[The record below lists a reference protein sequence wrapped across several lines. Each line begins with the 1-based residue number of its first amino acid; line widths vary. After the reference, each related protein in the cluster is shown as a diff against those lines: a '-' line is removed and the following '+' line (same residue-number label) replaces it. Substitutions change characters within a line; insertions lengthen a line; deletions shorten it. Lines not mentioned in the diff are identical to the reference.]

1 MTAGPATAAVAIVG
15 AVTFDDIATPAA
27 SVRRELGGSAPYA
40 ALAASLLG
48 PVQLVSVV
56 GDDAPPAWLDRLA
69 GRGIDVSGV
78 RVVPGPT
85 FHWSCRYRANLEDR
99 DTVFSR
105 PGTFATARLEAPHD
119 AARVSHVFLSSSDAE
134 QNRAAIAAY
143 RGRRLTMLDTI
154 EGEIVRA
161 RPALLDT
168 VAEVDIVSINDSE
181 ARLLIGASGTMPRA
195 DLATRTLALLT
206 RLGAQ
211 TLLLK
216 HGPGGVTLA
225 DARGLRRVAAA
236 RAARVV
242 DPTGAG
248 DAFAGAALAALA
260 RGASLEDAVRWGC
273 ATASFVVEAFGMARL
288 WEIGRG
294 DVERRAATIPAA
306 APLPAVERAL
316 S

>member
-1 MTAGPATAAVAIVG
+1 MTDRPATAPVAIVG
-15 AVTFDDIATPAA
+15 AVTFDDIATPAGA
-27 SVRRELGGSAPYA
+27 VQGELGGSAPYA

-56 GDDAPPAWLDRLA
+56 GDDAPPAWLERLA

-85 FHWSCRYRANLEDR
+85 FHWSCRYHPNLEDR
-99 DTVFSR
+99 DTVSVR
-105 PGTFATARLEAPHD
+105 PGVFDDTPIVAPRD
-119 AARVSHVFLSSSDAE
+119 AGRVAHVFLSSSVAA
-134 QNRAAIAAY
+134 QNQAAMAAY

-154 EGEIVRA
+154 EREVVGARA
-161 RPALLDT
+161 ALLET
-168 VAEVDIVSINDSE
+168 IAGVDVVSINDSE
-181 ARLLIGASGTMPRA
+181 ARLLTGTSATMSRA

-260 RGASLEDAVRWGC
+260 RGAALEDAVRWGC

-294 DVERRAATIPAA
+294 DVEQRAATIPAA